1 MEKDGVVRILTPDL
15 YRIAKAYVTK
25 DIDFL
30 EKLREES
37 GKVRTDLS
45 YGGTFMNFVISA
57 GQETAVFNNQLD
69 EFIGG
74 YAHIYMYDFDML
86 RILLEKYGFY
96 KIEEKKFCESEIEEF
111 REPLHVEGMEPIWRN
126 LNQKFYKENNL
137 INFYNKQ
144 TQAYETNFTLT
155 GFDRSPTMSLIIEA
169 RKEKNVDEVDI
180 KDDYNFEYSQS
191 LLNDDKFRSK
201 VEILK
206 KISQGESPD

>member
-1 MEKDGVVRILTPDL
+1 
-15 YRIAKAYVTK
+15 
-25 DIDFL
+25 
-30 EKLREES
+30 
-37 GKVRTDLS
+37 
-45 YGGTFMNFVISA
+45 
-57 GQETAVFNNQLD
+57 
-69 EFIGG
+69 
-74 YAHIYMYDFDML
+74 ML

>member
-1 MEKDGVVRILTPDL
+1 MQ
-15 YRIAKAYVTK
+15 
-25 DIDFL
+25 F
-30 EKLREES
+30 
-37 GKVRTDLS
+37 
-45 YGGTFMNFVISA
+45 
-57 GQETAVFNNQLD
+57 
-69 EFIGG
+69 
-74 YAHIYMYDFDML
+74 
-86 RILLEKYGFY
+86 
-96 KIEEKKFCESEIEEF
+96 FCS
-111 REPLHVEGMEPIWRN
+111 
-126 LNQKFYKENNL
+126 ENNL

>member
-1 MEKDGVVRILTPDL
+1 
-15 YRIAKAYVTK
+15 
-25 DIDFL
+25 
-30 EKLREES
+30 
-37 GKVRTDLS
+37 
-45 YGGTFMNFVISA
+45 
-57 GQETAVFNNQLD
+57 
-69 EFIGG
+69 
-74 YAHIYMYDFDML
+74 
-86 RILLEKYGFY
+86 
-96 KIEEKKFCESEIEEF
+96 
-111 REPLHVEGMEPIWRN
+111 MEPIWRN